1 MQIDTSSLSRNL
13 VRMVGTRECIPRGG
27 VVISADRMRFC
38 EGEEVKDP
46 EVDLSAFLERQ
57 RISEAATLSTAPQE
71 DDDDDIDHDLDHIT
85 SGRKA
90 YTRPKKGNVQTVIW
104 DQDLEEMKREKD
116 AAEAARGV
124 FLCSLRVQLQC
135 LISSKTS
142 RRDSEQRQISYER
155 RRRCSNHA
163 NKVGQLH
170 LGIPLAGRIVFLL
183 RHICTDDGIVAPP
196 LPGEQ
201 VQKVPKEEM
210 QDFLDELL
218 G

>member
-1 MQIDTSSLSRNL
+1 
-13 VRMVGTRECIPRGG
+13 MVGTRECIPRRRGG
-27 VVISADRMRFC
+27 VFISADRMRFC

-57 RISEAATLSTAPQE
+57 RISEAATFSTAPQE
-71 DDDDDIDHDLDHIT
+71 DDDDDIDHNLDHIT

-90 YTRPKKGNVQTVIW
+90 YIRPKKGNVQTVIW
-104 DQDLEEMKREKD
+104 DKDLEEMKREKD

-135 LISSKTS
+135 PTSPKTS

-155 RRRCSNHA
+155 HRRCSSHA

-170 LGIPLAGRIVFLL
+170 LKVPLAGRIVFLL
-183 RHICTDDGIVAPP
+183 HP
-196 LPGEQ
+196 LYRQ
-201 VQKVPKEEM
+201 CYRCSTSTQ
-210 QDFLDELL
+210 
-218 G
+218 